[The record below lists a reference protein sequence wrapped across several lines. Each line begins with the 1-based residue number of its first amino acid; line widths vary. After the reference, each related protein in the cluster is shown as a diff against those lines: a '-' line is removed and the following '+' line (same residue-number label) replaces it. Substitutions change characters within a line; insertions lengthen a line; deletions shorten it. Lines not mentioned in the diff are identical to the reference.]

1 MNPITA
7 IANKSKGM
15 KDATLMMI
23 LNAPEH
29 KKYLHDWRNW
39 KEPVL
44 KSMAT
49 EANKRGLIS

>member
-15 KDATLMMI
+15 KNETLMMI
-23 LNAPEH
+23 LNVPQN
-29 KKYLHDWRNW
+29 KKHLSDWRNW

-44 KSMAT
+44 KAMAT